1 MTSERPEADEDL
13 TIRDLELS
21 VLEEVFGVDL
31 IRGEGGSGWR
41 DGLVGQGREAG
52 PDKESS
58 CTPRKK
64 LTASAS
70 SREIENLGSCPDSPL
85 PLLLLASWGLELSL
99 LDSVVEKEE
108 EAVSPMLEG
117 MRNPAPATI
126 ASNSGQDLALAALKW
141 ASVSWG
147 LLNSGLVSACP
158 PGSNP
163 PLSALPMGWRGA
175 VRLRLPIEPS
185 IDTSELSHRDT
196 LCRNCREAGSL
207 ECTFLYLGEQDEKD
221 LKSGASSKLSSAEDP
236 RVSVSVSAS

>member
-1 MTSERPEADEDL
+1 
-13 TIRDLELS
+13 
-21 VLEEVFGVDL
+21 VDL

-126 ASNSGQDLALAALKW
+126 ASNSGQDFGDSSSRCSTQWWRRRGRRSPRCWRGCATRPQPPSPPTRDRTWRWRPSSGPRSPEVSSTLGLCLLVPLALTHP
-141 ASVSWG
+141 
-147 LLNSGLVSACP
+147 CQP
-158 PGSNP
+158 
-163 PLSALPMGWRGA
+163 
-175 VRLRLPIEPS
+175 
-185 IDTSELSHRDT
+185 
-196 LCRNCREAGSL
+196 CRWV
-207 ECTFLYLGEQDEKD
+207 GEV
-221 LKSGASSKLSSAEDP
+221 L
-236 RVSVSVSAS
+236 

>member
-21 VLEEVFGVDL
+21 VLEEVLGVDL

-70 SREIENLGSCPDSPL
+70 SREMENLGSCPDSPL

-108 EAVSPMLEG
+108 EG
-117 MRNPAPATI
+117 D
-126 ASNSGQDLALAALKW
+126 SGGGKGKRRVTVVVTRVVIDL
-141 ASVSWG
+141 
-147 LLNSGLVSACP
+147 
-158 PGSNP
+158 
-163 PLSALPMGWRGA
+163 
-175 VRLRLPIEPS
+175 
-185 IDTSELSHRDT
+185 
-196 LCRNCREAGSL
+196 
-207 ECTFLYLGEQDEKD
+207 
-221 LKSGASSKLSSAEDP
+221 
-236 RVSVSVSAS
+236 